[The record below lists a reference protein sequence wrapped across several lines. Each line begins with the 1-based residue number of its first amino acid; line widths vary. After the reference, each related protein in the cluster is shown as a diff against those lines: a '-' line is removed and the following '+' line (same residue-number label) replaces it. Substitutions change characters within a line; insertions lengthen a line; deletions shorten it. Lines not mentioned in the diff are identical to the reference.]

1 MLEVHKEIYTDLKEM
16 ILSHSYTE
24 IMNDF
29 QEMEEA
35 KLGDEITSLLNFQD
49 PEGKTLIHHIVENHN
64 TGHRTGLWAMV
75 ELSFKGADLNIQDK
89 QGNTALHSCANFYK
103 TLISAPFNPE
113 FDTYLHQSLIEDQ
126 ERAIGKD
133 KEREMF
139 AFMADIGGMLWCGAN
154 PEIANNKGEK
164 IFPLMASIAKLMPA
178 GSVKPNICAES
189 CKLAFIEFFNKG
201 IQNFLYEVEEKQKE
215 FNRLHCLIKA
225 DPLSEQARQSREK
238 LDANLIERLAL
249 QGDQQS
255 LEEYGIRY
263 SWAPNVKKWVE
274 ELEANASP
282 EIKSAKFALEPPGK
296 HVTKVT
302 AQPEQQSSG
311 CTLF

>member
-1 MLEVHKEIYTDLKEM
+1 MHQRLEKIKKANELALHDIKNFDYKGFISFVNSIFERAV
-16 ILSHSYTE
+16 S
-24 IMNDF
+24 
-29 QEMEEA
+29 EESKNLA
-35 KLGDEITSLLNFQD
+35 LDILNFQD
-49 PEGKTLIHHIVENHN
+49 PDGKTLIHHIVENHN

-103 TLISAPFNPE
+103 KLMSEYTHFTVL
-113 FDTYLHQSLIEDQ
+113 FDDWLRQPLIED
-126 ERAIGKD
+126 KD
-133 KEREMF
+133 WITTPKHEREMF

-164 IFPLMASIAKLMPA
+164 IFPLMANIAKLMPA

-189 CKLAFIEFFNKG
+189 CKRAFIEFFKRE
-201 IQNFLYEVEEKQKE
+201 IYNFKSYD
-215 FNRLHCLIKA
+215 A
-225 DPLSEQARQSREK
+225 D
-238 LDANLIERLAL
+238 
-249 QGDQQS
+249 
-255 LEEYGIRY
+255 GIRY

-274 ELEANASP
+274 ELEANAGP

-296 HVTKVT
+296 HVAKVT